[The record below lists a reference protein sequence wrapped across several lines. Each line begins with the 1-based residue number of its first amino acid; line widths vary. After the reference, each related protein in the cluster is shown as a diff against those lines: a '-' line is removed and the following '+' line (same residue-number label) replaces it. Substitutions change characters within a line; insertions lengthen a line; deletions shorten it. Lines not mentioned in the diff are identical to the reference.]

1 MGIRGLKIEYKGLID
16 KMSISDYIFKIL
28 LMGDGTGCKTAFVQ
42 RYISGFFKGDLR
54 LTLGVDYYSKIT
66 SFKDKKVKLQIWN
79 FGGEERFRFL
89 LSQYSKGTEGAFFLY
104 DITNRGSLD
113 HLPEWAQ
120 IIRENAGDIPIMLIG
135 SKLDLHKYRAISH
148 SEGRLVAK
156 EHNLASFLE
165 ISSKTGEN
173 VDKAFEIMIKTL
185 VERHSQHTIENPNF

>member
-1 MGIRGLKIEYKGLID
+1 MSSYDFDWKIMML
-16 KMSISDYIFKIL
+16 
-28 LMGDGTGCKTAFVQ
+28 GDASVGKESLTI
-42 RYISGFFKGDLR
+42 RYISGFFLEDLK
-54 LTLGVDYYSKIT
+54 LTIGVDFYSKTTI
-66 SFKDKKVKLQIWN
+66 FKDKEIKLQIWD
-79 FGGEERFRFL
+79 FGGDLKLRFL
-89 LSQYSKGTEGAFFLY
+89 LSNYCKSANGAFFMY
-104 DITNRGSLD
+104 DITAKESLD
-113 HLPEWAQ
+113 HLPEWTQ